1 MKARN
6 NLLATAL
13 ALAVPLC
20 TWAQTESEPND
31 NIANANTIT
40 LGTAMNGDMGGAPCG
55 SGTSDDFF
63 RLDLLADGQLTFNTN
78 AANSGAGSAL
88 LRLYVYNSGGSQIA
102 YFDHVTGANSVP
114 SSVSTDWVC
123 ASKGTYYVRTYR
135 LSGSVCYTYA
145 LTVSLTAPLF
155 ADDLELNNSKADA
168 DANPL
173 LPESTTT
180 EGHINF
186 NHYGDNT
193 DWYHIQT
200 PGNGVLNVILASE
213 ASAAGNIR
221 VYVHNGGGAQ
231 LDYYDRAI
239 GTGGVAAVDTVSLSC
254 YGAGDYYLRIYSLS
268 ACGVSYQLSWYMTAP
283 LFANDAEP
291 NNNKA
296 QADLNPILP
305 ANTAREGHINFNNYG
320 DNVDW
325 HHIQTSG
332 NGVLNVVLASEAVAA
347 GNIRVYVHNGGGA
360 QLDFYDRAVGTGG
373 IAAVD
378 TVSLSCYGAGDYYL
392 HVQSLSS
399 CGVSYQLSWYMTAP
413 LFDNDAEPNNS
424 KADADANPILAHG
437 VVTEGEVNF
446 SHYGNNAEWYH
457 IQTPVNGV
465 LNVTLASEAAGGG
478 NMRIY
483 VYNGGGSQLAYFD
496 TPVGTGGVPATGT
509 VSYDCYG
516 QGDYYLNV
524 VSLSPCGVSYQLSY
538 TITPAP
544 FTNDTEPNNTT
555 ATALAFDPEAYSLHG
570 NLDFNHYGDNMDY
583 YSIHVVGL
591 VPITFDLEMDAGSA
605 GTLRIY
611 LYNSGGSQIDYTDI
625 PFAGGHALTAATVNF
640 TGPFSGNYYLRL
652 TTQSSCGLSYRLPC
666 NDDDDDG
673 VCNTFDLC
681 PGTPNGD
688 GVNGDGCACS
698 QLTVDDGDP
707 CTLDECSNG
716 IVTHTFQDAD
726 DDQTCDA
733 NDGCP
738 NDPNKIAAGA
748 CGCGNTDVPT
758 TWYADNDG
766 DGFGDPN
773 NSQAGFTCDQPMG
786 HVANN
791 TDLCPTDINKQV
803 PGACGCGVAD
813 TDTDNDGIADCN
825 DNCPNLAGVQG
836 DACDDLD
843 ANTTGDVIDANCE
856 CHGTPQGGC
865 VQNEVILS
873 IHGDGVS
880 NVGWTLYDQGG
891 NTVASGGQVYPNGDH
906 AQTLCL
912 ADGCYRLAVT
922 DGEGDGILGGG
933 YLLTTAAG
941 QRIIDNT
948 ANFSSGSLSAISG
961 NQTFCLPIGSDKPI
975 FASCDKLDWVNNK
988 FIVATANPTVSAQYG
1003 VTNTTSGYE
1012 FWFYDPNGSYS
1023 FRRFRSHATSDGYG
1037 SGALRAC
1044 HFKVNGWTN
1053 SMATPH
1059 LPANI
1064 LLNVRVRGRVA
1075 GNNLA
1080 FGPACQFKIDAA
1092 LAACPRVKLQ
1102 DDPANTSDY
1111 SCGVN
1116 REFGGASRP
1125 ANRIY
1130 ANPPQPVPA
1139 VASSNVRYQFR
1150 FRIAGEG
1157 ICIVRPP
1164 QKSAQLVLN
1173 WTNGTPLQC
1182 SKTYAVDVRVS
1193 LNGGAT
1199 WCFGPGSS
1207 SQAAACADT
1216 DDWGKVCEVTINCQ
1230 EMDGGNN
1237 SMALM
1242 GDGVFTLYPNPNH
1255 GDQLFLNV
1263 TNVQQGVNT
1272 VNVDMYDLSG
1282 KRVWARTIAV
1292 QDGFVKTNLD
1302 LNGDLA
1308 GGMYMVHITAGD
1320 KAYTER
1326 LVIQP

>member
-1 MKARN
+1 MYEKPPCSTTQNPTLMKARN
-6 NLLATAL
+6 NLLATVL

-31 NIANANTIT
+31 DIANANTIT
-40 LGTAMNGDMGGAPCG
+40 LGTAMSGDMGPVPCSSGANVDYFMLNL
-55 SGTSDDFF
+55 T
-63 RLDLLADGQLTFNTN
+63 ADGQLNINT
-78 AANSGAGSAL
+78 AADNSSGSNSNIRVDL
-88 LRLYVYNSGGSQIA
+88 YNSDGAQLTW
-102 YFDHVTGANSVP
+102 FNHVSGPQGAPNNATTTVN
-114 SSVSTDWVC
+114 C
-123 ASKGTYYVRTYR
+123 LNKGTYYLR
-135 LSGSVCYTYA
+135 LQGSSASLCYTYA
-145 LTVSLTAPLF
+145 LTLTLTAPVF
-155 ADDLELNNSKADA
+155 AD
-168 DANPL
+168 
-173 LPESTTT
+173 
-180 EGHINF
+180 
-186 NHYGDNT
+186 
-193 DWYHIQT
+193 
-200 PGNGVLNVILASE
+200 
-213 ASAAGNIR
+213 
-221 VYVHNGGGAQ
+221 
-231 LDYYDRAI
+231 
-239 GTGGVAAVDTVSLSC
+239 
-254 YGAGDYYLRIYSLS
+254 
-268 ACGVSYQLSWYMTAP
+268 
-283 LFANDAEP
+283 DAEP
-291 NNNKA
+291 NNTPA
-296 QADLNPILP
+296 QADVYGALAP
-305 ANTAREGHINFNNYG
+305 ATVTEGHVNFSHYVDNSDYYRIETPG
-320 DNVDW
+320 DG
-325 HHIQTSG
+325 T
-332 NGVLNVVLASEAVAA
+332 LNITLNSEAVGA
-347 GNIRVYVHNGGGA
+347 GHLRVDVYNDNGN
-360 QLDFYDRAVGTGG
+360 QLHWDNYAVGTGG
-373 IAAVD
+373 TPNSVTKSYTCDAQGV
-378 TVSLSCYGAGDYYL
+378 YYL
-392 HVQSLSS
+392 EVRSTAV
-399 CGVSYQLSWYMTAP
+399 CGA
-413 LFDNDAEPNNS
+413 
-424 KADADANPILAHG
+424 
-437 VVTEGEVNF
+437 
-446 SHYGNNAEWYH
+446 
-457 IQTPVNGV
+457 
-465 LNVTLASEAAGGG
+465 
-478 NMRIY
+478 
-483 VYNGGGSQLAYFD
+483 
-496 TPVGTGGVPATGT
+496 
-509 VSYDCYG
+509 
-516 QGDYYLNV
+516 
-524 VSLSPCGVSYQLSY
+524 SYQLSY
-538 TITPAP
+538 TITAP
-544 FTNDTEPNNTT
+544 LFANDTEPNNTPAQADANPVLPP
-555 ATALAFDPEAYSLHG
+555 ATVTEGHVNFS
-570 NLDFNHYGDNMDY
+570 HYGDNSDY
-583 YSIHVVGL
+583 YRIETPGDGVLNITLNSEAAAAGSLRIDVYNDVGAQL
-591 VPITFDLEMDAGSA
+591 HWNNYVTGTGGTPNSVTQSYTCDAQGVYYLEVHSNGVCGASYELSYTVTPPFFGNDAEPNGTTATAIAFNPDSAQAEGHLNFSHYVENNDHYKVILPVAGAITFDLEAEAAVAGILRINLLNEVGTLITWNNYTTGGGGIPAGS
-605 GTLRIY
+605 L
-611 LYNSGGSQIDYTDI
+611 
-625 PFAGGHALTAATVNF
+625 VNF
-640 TGPFSGNYYLRL
+640 TGLAAGTYYLEL
-652 TTQSSCGLSYRLPC
+652 YATNVCGVSYRLHC
-666 NDDDDDG
+666 NDADDDG
-673 VCNTFDLC
+673 VCNYFDLC
-681 PGTPNGD
+681 PGTPNGE

-707 CTLDECSNG
+707 CTLDQCTNG

-726 DDQTCDA
+726 GDLTCDA
-733 NDGCP
+733 QDGCP
-738 NDPNKIAAGA
+738 NDPNKIAPGA
-748 CGCGNTDVPT
+748 CGCGNPDVPT
-758 TWYADNDG
+758 TWYADTDG

-773 NSQAGFTCDQPMG
+773 ESQAGFTCSQPG
-786 HVANN
+786 GYVANN
-791 TDLCPTDINKQV
+791 TDLCPSDINKQN

-1111 SCGVN
+1111 SCGVS